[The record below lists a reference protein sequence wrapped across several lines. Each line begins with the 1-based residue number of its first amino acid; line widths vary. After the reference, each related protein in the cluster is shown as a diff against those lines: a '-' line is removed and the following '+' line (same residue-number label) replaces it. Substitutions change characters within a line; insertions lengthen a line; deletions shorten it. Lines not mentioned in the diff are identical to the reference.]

1 VLSVV
6 VLVLFQYVGL
16 GAARRLGLVAKP
28 APFTELFFVNPG
40 DLPSSV
46 ASDGSLGVDFA
57 IVNHEGER
65 FRYAWTVSV
74 IGAHRRL
81 RLATGV
87 RSLPNSQEYELSVR
101 VALPAIQG
109 PATVEVQLAAPTE
122 AISLHLN
129 NA

>member
-1 VLSVV
+1 MI

-40 DLPSSV
+40 DLPSPV
-46 ASDGSLGVDFA
+46 ASDGRLSVDFA

-74 IGAHRRL
+74 IGAHGRL

-87 RSLPNSQEYELSVR
+87 RSLPNSQEYELSVQ
-101 VALPAIQG
+101 VALPAIRG